1 MSDWDVANTGGD
13 SVEHV
18 YSVSL
23 RDVSRGRPS
32 DLSPVTVDRAVIRDR
47 VGTHRTGYSCTT
59 LVSIVIE
66 ISLIPRF

>member
-23 RDVSRGRPS
+23 RVVSRGRPS
-32 DLSPVTVDRAVIRDR
+32 DLSPATVDRAVIRDR
-47 VGTHRTGYSCTT
+47 VGTHRK
-59 LVSIVIE
+59 
-66 ISLIPRF
+66 IPHGVFVYC